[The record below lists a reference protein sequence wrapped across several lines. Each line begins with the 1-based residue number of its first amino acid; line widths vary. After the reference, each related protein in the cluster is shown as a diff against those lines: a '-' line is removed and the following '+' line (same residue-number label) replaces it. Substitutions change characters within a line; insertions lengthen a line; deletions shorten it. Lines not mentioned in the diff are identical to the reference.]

1 MVKTLL
7 SNARV
12 SGSIPGWGAKI
23 LHASWPKKQ
32 NRSSVVTNSIKTL
45 EKLSTSK
52 NLKKKKK
59 TSDLWNIEAALPLL
73 KNNGLSLLGL
83 LWCHTVN

>member
-1 MVKTLL
+1 MAKALL
-7 SNARV
+7 SSAGGV
-12 SGSIPGWGAKI
+12 GFISGWGAKI
-23 LHASWPKKQ
+23 LHASWPEKQ

-59 TSDLWNIEAALPLL
+59 TLDLWNIEAAASPFEE
-73 KNNGLSLLGL
+73 
-83 LWCHTVN
+83 